1 MNDLI
6 IFQVRTVLLFLV
18 TLLSPPEYSKAN
30 PAGNLV
36 GDPFLIEAP
45 VPYQIVQRGH
55 DDKAWLKVELS
66 SVNKELVGKRLDY
79 RLRIH
84 GHWSGWK
91 RLEGEWIN
99 QRFTGRKKVPSG
111 GWHTLEIRV
120 TGNPGNRSQS
130 VMFGVGEIFV
140 VVGQSNSANYGEK
153 KQSTRTELVTAF
165 DYENGK
171 WQLAKDPQ
179 PGAGGKGGSIMPI
192 LGDVLVEK
200 FKVPVGIVAY
210 GQGGTSVREWLPR
223 GSKFPNPP
231 SRLKRVRQMKDN
243 QWESLGEIY
252 PGFIERMK
260 LLGPNGFRAVIWHQ
274 GESDANQKD
283 PSRSLAG
290 PIYEKCLTELIGQSR
305 SDLGWKVPWFV
316 AQVSYHVPGDESDPA
331 IRSAQANLWKK
342 GVALEGPDTDQL
354 KGSLRERNGQGVH
367 FSGEGLHA
375 HAQLWAEKM
384 IPWIEQQIRASQ
396 YKFSFGAIADC
407 QYCESPDRGQRKYS
421 ASKEKLQKCVKHF
434 NRENLSFVIHLGDFI
449 DRNFSSFDD
458 LLPIYN
464 SLDAPG
470 YHVLGN
476 HDFEVADDYKSQVP
490 EKLGMPSKYYDFKIK
505 NWRFLCLDGND
516 LSFIAYPRGSK
527 RYQDSETYYREKK
540 IRSPKWNGG
549 VGQKQMSWIREVLQ
563 TAEDSQEKVILFS
576 HFPVYPPDPHNL
588 WNAKEVISLLE
599 EFSCVKAYINGHNH
613 KGKYGIKN
621 GIHYLTCK
629 GMVDT
634 NESAYSIANVFED
647 RIEIIGYGRETKEKF
662 LKIRNN
668 E

>member
-1 MNDLI
+1 MKPFSHFVNSWI
-6 IFQVRTVLLFLV
+6 VGFGAFL
-18 TLLSPPEYSKAN
+18 T
-30 PAGNLV
+30 
-36 GDPFLIEAP
+36 FFI
-45 VPYQIVQRGH
+45 
-55 DDKAWLKVELS
+55 
-66 SVNKELVGKRLDY
+66 
-79 RLRIH
+79 
-84 GHWSGWK
+84 
-91 RLEGEWIN
+91 
-99 QRFTGRKKVPSG
+99 T
-111 GWHTLEIRV
+111 
-120 TGNPGNRSQS
+120 
-130 VMFGVGEIFV
+130 
-140 VVGQSNSANYGEK
+140 
-153 KQSTRTELVTAF
+153 
-165 DYENGK
+165 
-171 WQLAKDPQ
+171 Q
-179 PGAGGKGGSIMPI
+179 P
-192 LGDVLVEK
+192 
-200 FKVPVGIVAY
+200 
-210 GQGGTSVREWLPR
+210 
-223 GSKFPNPP
+223 
-231 SRLKRVRQMKDN
+231 
-243 QWESLGEIY
+243 
-252 PGFIERMK
+252 
-260 LLGPNGFRAVIWHQ
+260 
-274 GESDANQKD
+274 
-283 PSRSLAG
+283 
-290 PIYEKCLTELIGQSR
+290 
-305 SDLGWKVPWFV
+305 
-316 AQVSYHVPGDESDPA
+316 
-331 IRSAQANLWKK
+331 
-342 GVALEGPDTDQL
+342 
-354 KGSLRERNGQGVH
+354 
-367 FSGEGLHA
+367 
-375 HAQLWAEKM
+375 LWAKE
-384 IPWIEQQIRASQ
+384 SG

-407 QYCESPDRGQRKYS
+407 QYCQAPDRGGRKYS

-476 HDFEVADDYKSQVP
+476 HDFEVADEYKSQVP

>member
-1 MNDLI
+1 MKPFSHFANSWI
-6 IFQVRTVLLFLV
+6 VGFGAFL
-18 TLLSPPEYSKAN
+18 TFS
-30 PAGNLV
+30 
-36 GDPFLIEAP
+36 I
-45 VPYQIVQRGH
+45 
-55 DDKAWLKVELS
+55 
-66 SVNKELVGKRLDY
+66 
-79 RLRIH
+79 
-84 GHWSGWK
+84 
-91 RLEGEWIN
+91 
-99 QRFTGRKKVPSG
+99 T
-111 GWHTLEIRV
+111 
-120 TGNPGNRSQS
+120 
-130 VMFGVGEIFV
+130 
-140 VVGQSNSANYGEK
+140 
-153 KQSTRTELVTAF
+153 
-165 DYENGK
+165 
-171 WQLAKDPQ
+171 Q
-179 PGAGGKGGSIMPI
+179 P
-192 LGDVLVEK
+192 
-200 FKVPVGIVAY
+200 
-210 GQGGTSVREWLPR
+210 
-223 GSKFPNPP
+223 
-231 SRLKRVRQMKDN
+231 
-243 QWESLGEIY
+243 
-252 PGFIERMK
+252 
-260 LLGPNGFRAVIWHQ
+260 
-274 GESDANQKD
+274 
-283 PSRSLAG
+283 
-290 PIYEKCLTELIGQSR
+290 
-305 SDLGWKVPWFV
+305 
-316 AQVSYHVPGDESDPA
+316 
-331 IRSAQANLWKK
+331 
-342 GVALEGPDTDQL
+342 
-354 KGSLRERNGQGVH
+354 
-367 FSGEGLHA
+367 
-375 HAQLWAEKM
+375 LWAKE
-384 IPWIEQQIRASQ
+384 SG

-407 QYCESPDRGQRKYS
+407 QYCQAPDRGGRKYS

-434 NRENLSFVIHLGDFI
+434 NREDLSFVIHLGDFI

-476 HDFEVADDYKSQVP
+476 HDFEVADEYKSQVP